1 MSSILNSYSNIN
13 NTEKNKSFVF
23 PTETIISLIF
33 NIVAVAFLW
42 TRNQRSDRWISIFF
56 MNVIFAQ
63 ILTLI
68 EKFNPKSIAPGLFIL
83 SIFIIPLVNII
94 GGYNYKAQFAFME
107 QICIYLIFLAYIFI
121 TKVGFTKLNGLY
133 DSNNWN
139 FLDNINYYD
148 WAFYTFSLLFSMYLY
163 TTPQNVTMM
172 IGSYLLLFIAF
183 YRANYKFVSTF
194 PLFNNYL
201 SFLLAATIIY

>member
-1 MSSILNSYSNIN
+1 
-13 NTEKNKSFVF
+13 
-23 PTETIISLIF
+23 
-33 NIVAVAFLW
+33 
-42 TRNQRSDRWISIFF
+42 

-68 EKFNPKSIAPGLFIL
+68 EKFYNKSIPPGLFFL
-83 SIFIIPLVNII
+83 SIFILPLINLL
-94 GGYNYKAQFAFME
+94 GGYYYKAQFAFIE
-107 QICIYLIFLAYIFI
+107 QIGIYLIFLAYIFI
-121 TKVGFTKLNGLY
+121 TKVGFTTLNGLY

-139 FLDNINYYD
+139 FLDKINYYD
-148 WAFYTFSLLFSMYLY
+148 WAFYTFSLLFSMFLY

-201 SFLLAATIIY
+201 SFLLAAVIIY